1 MDNISLGSITVFRS
15 IPLDLQLSPS
25 IFMDVNKTT
34 CKLYVPYGSKE
45 LYAKADQWKDFVNIV
60 EFIGPI
66 VNPDIIVDKGA
77 PDQVIDLKTVYNDA
91 AIISYA
97 VTSNTNEQVVIT
109 ILNGSEL
116 TFSFSKEV
124 TGTSEI
130 TITAISNGIEIRST
144 FKVVVKIPVGI
155 QPLGENQDMLI
166 YPNPT
171 RGEVHINLTNIP
183 ALGMELSVYNVSGK
197 VIYKSL
203 ITRMEETIDLQG
215 NPSGVYFIKIGEK
228 VNEIFKIVLQ

>member
-1 MDNISLGSITVFRS
+1 M
-15 IPLDLQLSPS
+15 
-25 IFMDVNKTT
+25 
-34 CKLYVPYGSKE
+34 
-45 LYAKADQWKDFVNIV
+45 
-60 EFIGPI
+60 
-66 VNPDIIVDKGA
+66 
-77 PDQVIDLKTVYNDA
+77 
-91 AIISYA
+91 
-97 VTSNTNEQVVIT
+97 
-109 ILNGSEL
+109 
-116 TFSFSKEV
+116 
-124 TGTSEI
+124 
-130 TITAISNGIEIRST
+130 
-144 FKVVVKIPVGI
+144 VKIPVGI